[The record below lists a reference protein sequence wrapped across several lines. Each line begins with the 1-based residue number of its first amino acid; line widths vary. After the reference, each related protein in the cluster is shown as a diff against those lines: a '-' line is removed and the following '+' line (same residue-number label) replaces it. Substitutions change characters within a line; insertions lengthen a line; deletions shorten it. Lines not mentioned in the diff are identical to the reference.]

1 MLNAAKTND
10 NNYVLGALKTEKQ
23 VARPQHAFLPT
34 LYHAFPAI
42 QLKLNGKSIDYEG
55 LLGRLKKIWPL
66 VLSAFK

>member
-23 VARPQHAFLPT
+23 VARPQHAFMPT
-34 LYHAFPAI
+34 LCHAFHI
-42 QLKLNGKSIDYEG
+42 QLELNGKSIDYEC